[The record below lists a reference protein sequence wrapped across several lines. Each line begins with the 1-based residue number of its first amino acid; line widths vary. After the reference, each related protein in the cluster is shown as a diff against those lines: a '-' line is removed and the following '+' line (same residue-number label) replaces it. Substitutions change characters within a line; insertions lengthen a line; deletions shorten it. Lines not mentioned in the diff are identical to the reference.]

1 MNTTRPVLPAL
12 IGNLICSLIAG
23 LFAGLIAGLVAAIA
37 APAALAQ
44 AFPSKPITMV
54 VGFAPGGG
62 TDTAARII
70 AKKLADNTGQSVIVE
85 NRAGAGGNIAANNVS
100 KAAPD
105 GYTILLTAPGSVAV
119 APHQNS
125 KLPYDPRTDLTA
137 ITMAVVFPNV
147 LVVNPSVPA
156 NNVAEY
162 VRLSIAKPGSIAYGS
177 SGIGN
182 AGHLAGELFKIVTK
196 ADITHVPYKGGGPA
210 MADLLGGQVAS
221 VFASAPSAVPQ
232 IKAGKIRALATTG
245 ATRSSSLPDVPTVA
259 EAGFPGFEA
268 TNWYAYMAPGKTPR
282 AIVEQL
288 NRELVRAI
296 NAPDVR
302 TQLLNQGMEPQPG
315 SVAELARYIEREYAT
330 WGRVVKEAGIQAE

>member
-1 MNTTRPVLPAL
+1 MHPAAIKPLLLAGLLATLATLATLSTLPA
-12 IGNLICSLIAG
+12 
-23 LFAGLIAGLVAAIA
+23 F
-37 APAALAQ
+37 AQ
-44 AFPSKPITMV
+44 APFPSKPITMV

-70 AKKLADNTGQSVIVE
+70 AKKLTENIGQNVIVE
-85 NRAGAGGNIAANNVS
+85 NKSGAGGNIAANHVS

-105 GYTILLTAPGSVAV
+105 GYTIILTAPGSVAV

-125 KLPYDPRTDLTA
+125 NLPYDPRTDLTP

-147 LVVNPSVPA
+147 LVVHPSVPA
-156 NNVAEY
+156 KNVAEY
-162 VRLSIAKPGSIAYGS
+162 IKLSKTKPGSLSYGS

-196 ADITHVPYKGGGPA
+196 SDITHVPYKGGGPA
-210 MADLLGGQVAS
+210 MADLLGGQVPS

-245 ATRSSSLPDVPTVA
+245 ATRSTFLPEVPTVA

-282 AIVEQL
+282 AIVELL
-288 NRELVRAI
+288 NRELVKVL
-296 NAPDVR
+296 NTPEVR
-302 TQLLNQGMEPQPG
+302 NQLLAQGMEPLPMTVDQLG
-315 SVAELARYIEREYAT
+315 KYIEHEYAT

>member
-1 MNTTRPVLPAL
+1 MHHAAIKPLLLAGLLATLGTLPA
-12 IGNLICSLIAG
+12 
-23 LFAGLIAGLVAAIA
+23 F
-37 APAALAQ
+37 AQ
-44 AFPSKPITMV
+44 APFPSKPITMV

-70 AKKLADNTGQSVIVE
+70 AKKLTENIGQNIIVE
-85 NRAGAGGNIAANNVS
+85 NKSGAGGNIAANHVS

-105 GYTILLTAPGSVAV
+105 GYTIILTAPGSVAV

-125 KLPYDPRTDLTA
+125 NLPYDPRTDLTP

-147 LVVNPSVPA
+147 LVVHPSVPA
-156 NNVAEY
+156 KNVAEY
-162 VRLSIAKPGSIAYGS
+162 IKLSITKPGSLSYGS

-210 MADLLGGQVAS
+210 MADLLGGQVPS

-245 ATRSSSLPDVPTVA
+245 ATRSTFLPEVPTVA

-282 AIVEQL
+282 AIVELL
-288 NRELVRAI
+288 NRELVKVL
-296 NAPDVR
+296 NTPEVR
-302 TQLLNQGMEPQPG
+302 NQLLAQGMEPLPMTVDQLG
-315 SVAELARYIEREYAT
+315 KYIEREYAT